1 MTQKQ
6 DILDQSVKGF
16 IAVAGAALAKLTLND
31 LVVIATGCY
40 VLVQMAYLLWKWHH
54 EWADRRRQTR
64 AKRGGR

>member
-40 VLVQMAYLLWKWHH
+40 VLVQMAYLLWKWYH
-54 EWADRRRQTR
+54 EWVDRRRQSR
-64 AKRGGR
+64 ARKGR